1 MTTVP
6 TRRPVPEELFGG
18 RLKGCYLLDL
28 EVVEV
33 VDRSPSVRTITF
45 TSPDLIGFTWQPG
58 QDLMLEVPGPDRSVR
73 RRYTIRRADQ
83 RAGTL
88 DIDVVLHG
96 TGPFARWAAAAA
108 VGDRIEGIGPR
119 GVVTIRPD
127 ATNHV
132 FVGDESSMAF
142 AFAMVEALPAG
153 VTATLLLTSEAEPP
167 DVAGPQSAADVELS
181 WSEQSDVIDRLRSL
195 ALPDGTVVYLNG
207 ERTLVRQ
214 AADLLATRGLVPDS
228 IEVKP
233 YWRRDQ
239 PNAAHG
245 EPSKD

>member
-1 MTTVP
+1 MTTAP

-28 EVVEV
+28 EVLGV
-33 VDRSPSVRTITF
+33 VDRSPRVRTVTF

-58 QDLMLEVPGPDRSVR
+58 QDLMLEVPTADRSVR
-73 RRYTIRRADQ
+73 RRYTIRRADPV
-83 RAGTL
+83 AGTL

-96 TGPFARWAAAAA
+96 TGPFARWATSAA
-108 VGDRIEGIGPR
+108 VGDRIDGIGPR
-119 GVVTIRPD
+119 GVVTVRAD
-127 ATNHV
+127 ATNHL

-153 VTATLLLTSEAEPP
+153 TTATVLLTSEAEPP
-167 DVAGPQSAADVELS
+167 DVAGPESAAHVELA
-181 WSEQSDVIDRLRSL
+181 WVRASDVIDRLRTL
-195 ALPDGTVVYLNG
+195 PLPDGTVAYLNG

-214 AADLLATRGLVPDS
+214 AADLLATRGLAPDS
-228 IEVKP
+228 IEAKA

-239 PNAAHG
+239 PNAPHG
-245 EPSKD
+245 EPAKD